1 MSLKEHPRCS
11 FVPCGRPN
19 QARGLCAVHYQQER
33 RGEELHQIRAAAW
46 ELRALD
52 DPTTNKMEISMG
64 MREDFPT
71 LLRSFRERAG
81 RSRNSLANEV
91 GVDPSYLTRIEHG
104 DREPPR
110 QHIVEA
116 LARVLRLSLSE
127 RNRLL
132 VGAGFAPLS
141 VMQLG
146 SWDDALQAV
155 ADVLNDATLSAEE
168 RDQFRSVVQMISARW
183 RGQSEAVARPA

>member
-1 MSLKEHPRCS
+1 MARKAAGIYESPTLADYWLVLLADAASDSGLIDVTLVSKM
-11 FVPCGRPN
+11 RPY
-19 QARGLCAVHYQQER
+19 QARHGAVTVYACKRPQFPIAEQHR
-33 RGEELHQIRAAAW
+33 TAILAAA
-46 ELRALD
+46 RD
-52 DPTTNKMEISMG
+52 
-64 MREDFPT
+64 
-71 LLRSFRERAG
+71 
-81 RSRNSLANEV
+81 
-91 GVDPSYLTRIEHG
+91 
-104 DREPPR
+104 
-110 QHIVEA
+110 
-116 LARVLRLSLSE
+116 LARALRLSLSE

>member
-1 MSLKEHPRCS
+1 
-11 FVPCGRPN
+11 
-19 QARGLCAVHYQQER
+19 
-33 RGEELHQIRAAAW
+33 
-46 ELRALD
+46 
-52 DPTTNKMEISMG
+52 
-64 MREDFPT
+64 MREEFPT
-71 LLRSFRERAG
+71 LLRSFRERAV
-81 RSRNSLANEV
+81 RSRNNLAHEV

-116 LARVLRLSLSE
+116 IARALRLSIQE

-132 VGAGFAPLS
+132 TSAGYASLS

-155 ADVLNDATLSAEE
+155 ADVLNDAHLSDHE
-168 RDQFRSVVQMISARW
+168 RDQFRSVVRMISARW
-183 RGQSEAVARPA
+183 RGAGDLSTRLA

>member
-1 MSLKEHPRCS
+1 
-11 FVPCGRPN
+11 
-19 QARGLCAVHYQQER
+19 
-33 RGEELHQIRAAAW
+33 
-46 ELRALD
+46 
-52 DPTTNKMEISMG
+52 

-71 LLRSFRERAG
+71 LLRTFRERVG
-81 RSRNSLANEV
+81 RSRNNLAQEV

-116 LARVLRLSLSE
+116 LARALRLSLPD

-132 VGAGFAPLS
+132 VAGGYAPLS
-141 VMQLG
+141 VVQLG

-155 ADVLNDATLSAEE
+155 ADVLTDSHLSPEE
-168 RDQFRSVVQMISARW
+168 RNEFRSVVRSISARW
-183 RGQSEAVARPA
+183 RAAADLSPTLVT